1 MTYFFIYEPRVFH
14 SIKNEK
20 SIKTREGADGNRTN
34 MENTLP
40 ANWQDA
46 PAFCDPRPVR
56 SAGPFA
62 PDEQAAKHPV
72 VMASSGDLASAL
84 CEAALRGHDHAM
96 ALVASWV
103 EAGIDL
109 EHLYLDV
116 VTPAARALGEG
127 WLSDRI
133 DFASVTLASYTLQQI
148 VYEWSDKFLDS
159 GSPASRD
166 LSLLV
171 LSASGNSHGLGP
183 SLLGQFFRRAGWRVQ
198 SECCESDTQ
207 LARIVQSEWYDLVG
221 FSVSMDQ
228 WAAHLPACIARLR
241 RLSANPGVLVMVG
254 GPWVDAHPL
263 QASALGADWVGGD
276 AHEAERQARRRLSR
290 SMQTD
295 EPVAGSAHGTVAGT

>member
-1 MTYFFIYEPRVFH
+1 M
-14 SIKNEK
+14 
-20 SIKTREGADGNRTN
+20 
-34 MENTLP
+34 
-40 ANWQDA
+40 
-46 PAFCDPRPVR
+46 FCDPRPVR

-62 PDEQAAKHPV
+62 SGEQAASRPV
-72 VMASSGDLASAL
+72 AMARSEDLASAL
-84 CEAALRGHDHAM
+84 CGAALRGHGPAM

-103 EAGIDL
+103 DAGIDL

-116 VTPAARALGEG
+116 VTPAARLLGDG
-127 WLSDRI
+127 WLSDRV

-148 VYEWSDKFLDS
+148 VYEWSDNFLDS
-159 GSPASRD
+159 GRPASHD

-171 LSASGNSHGLGP
+171 LSAAGNSHGLGP

-228 WAAHLPACIARLR
+228 WALQLPACIARLR
-241 RLSANPGVLVMVG
+241 RLSANPEVLVMVG

-263 QASALGADWVGGD
+263 QAAALGADWVGGD
-276 AHEAERQARRRLSR
+276 AHEAERQARRRLMR
-290 SMQTD
+290 STPPG
-295 EPVAGSAHGTVAGT
+295 ERVAGSAHRMVAGN